1 MRYVFHPDALAEYA
15 EAVRYYAEGNVTLAQ
30 SFIDAVEDAV
40 YRLRETPQRYPM
52 FEEGVRRCLV
62 KRFPYA
68 ILYTV
73 ESEYILILAVMHGRR
88 KPGYWQSRRRE

>member
-15 EAVRYYAEGNVTLAQ
+15 EAVRYYAERNVTLAQ
-30 SFIDAVEDAV
+30 SFIDAIEDAV
-40 YRLRETPQRYPM
+40 YRLREAPQRYPM
-52 FEEGVRRCLV
+52 LEAGVRRCLV
-62 KRFPYA
+62 QRFPYA

-88 KPGYWQSRRRE
+88 KPGYWQSRRRG